1 VRPRRAYSEAVD
13 RTGAARTLE
22 SRAGGFSGEY
32 VGQLPFSR
40 TKPYAAPARN
50 VREEPRPAWLVRAI
64 ESQIVPRLLMHA
76 ASSRR
81 QDVAGLTRWRPSID
95 DVSEFAD
102 LLIAHDVTVA
112 MAYVQAWRQQGAILP
127 TLYLELL
134 APTASHLRQ
143 RRVEG
148 RLGLTRMVLA
158 RYRLLRVVRA
168 LREGRT
174 VVKVSATAE

>member
-1 VRPRRAYSEAVD
+1 
-13 RTGAARTLE
+13 
-22 SRAGGFSGEY
+22 
-32 VGQLPFSR
+32 
-40 TKPYAAPARN
+40 
-50 VREEPRPAWLVRAI
+50 
-64 ESQIVPRLLMHA
+64 MHA

-81 QDVAGLTRWRPSID
+81 RDGAGLTRWRPSVD

-148 RLGLTRMVLA
+148 RLGLARMVLA